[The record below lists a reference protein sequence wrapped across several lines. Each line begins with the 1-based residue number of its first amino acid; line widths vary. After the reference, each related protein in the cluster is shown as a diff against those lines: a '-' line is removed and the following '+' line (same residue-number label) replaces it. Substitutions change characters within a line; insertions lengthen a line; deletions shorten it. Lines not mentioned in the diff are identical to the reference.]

1 MFKYLEK
8 YFYKDVKCFIESNKQ
23 IDEFDYNISKGVLE
37 NSFNKYQLSLT
48 YGGMLESICNLV
60 YNCFVLEAQ
69 HNRYQYTLQNNSK
82 STPEDYINCAKE
94 KICTTY
100 LLFVYKRH
108 SKKALDELYDILSMR
123 ANINQQK
130 YNSLLYEAF
139 NVFVSAKKDP
149 SINVGSILIDYIDRF
164 IKLYK

>member
-1 MFKYLEK
+1 MFQYLEK
-8 YFYKDVKCFIESNKQ
+8 HFYNDVKCFIESNKQ
-23 IDEFDYNISKGVLE
+23 IDVFDYNISKGLLE

-48 YGGMLESICNLV
+48 CGGMLEGICTLV

-94 KICTTY
+94 KIRTTY

-108 SKKALDELYDILSMR
+108 SKKALDEMYNILSMR
-123 ANINQQK
+123 VNINEQK
-130 YNSLLYEAF
+130 YNSLLQDGF
-139 NVFVSAKKDP
+139 NVFVSAKKDH
-149 SINVGSILIDYIDRF
+149 SINVGSILIDYIDNF

>member
-8 YFYKDVKCFIESNKQ
+8 HFYNDVKRIIESNKQ
-23 IDEFDYNISKGVLE
+23 IDVFDYNTSKELLE
-37 NSFNKYQLSLT
+37 DIFTKYQISLT

-94 KICTTY
+94 KIRTTY
-100 LLFVYKRH
+100 LLFAYKRH
-108 SKKALDELYDILSMR
+108 SKKALDELYDVLCMK
-123 ANINQQK
+123 ANINEQK
-130 YNSLLYEAF
+130 YNSLLHDGF
-139 NVFVSAKKDP
+139 NVFVSAKKDH
-149 SINVGSILIDYIDRF
+149 SIDVGSILIDYIDRF